1 MLGYQEW
8 LYSPSQQQLALPL
21 MFALGSPNV
30 WCPGLENLGSRT
42 FFFLLVKS
50 EPTRVEWHN
59 IGIT

>member
-1 MLGYQEW
+1 MNAW
-8 LYSPSQQQLALPL
+8 LSRMAVQSIPAAALPL

-42 FFFLLVKS
+42 FFFLLIKS